1 MLEDAET
8 VLKRIDASLATSRPK
23 LPVIENMPES
33 ERTQVLDQIQKL
45 VSLKATVLALL
56 PAFLAMTG
64 TIEPAKRVKIMICMF
79 DDQLALV
86 PKRQCIL
93 RASDLEK
100 LKTQMTRCIGFVR
113 VNDDRL
119 AQQIVAKASQSM
131 AQKATRQKQED
142 TRAPPAEQPAKRARH
157 ADTTDDF
164 EIVATRSPKADAETA
179 RSGPRTRSVRTRAS
193 GVSPTTPADP
203 TEASTPGTKSDKS
216 AAMPDTAE
224 LFAAAIKQ
232 AEDTVN
238 QEQTRYAELAMSS
251 PIDFVKKTWNELVAT
266 GQQVD
271 KSKPMTRLKSP
282 SHAQLDDLSV
292 LSERN
297 TKQYLFALI
306 NAPYSVGGDFQDMLA
321 LGAPDQDA
329 SFEPK
334 PSRHGLDED
343 ADFHTGR
350 WSVKIRDWTWGSG
363 ADTGLLTES

>member
-33 ERTQVLDQIQKL
+33 ERAQVLDQIQKL

-64 TIEPAKRVKIMICMF
+64 TLEPAKRVKIMICMF

-131 AQKATRQKQED
+131 AQKAARQKQED
-142 TRAPPAEQPAKRARH
+142 TRVQPSEQPVKRAKH
-157 ADTTDDF
+157 ADTSDDF
-164 EIVATRSPKADAETA
+164 EIVATHSPKTDAETA
-179 RSGPRTRSVRTRAS
+179 RSGLRTRSVRNRAS
-193 GVSPTTPADP
+193 GASPTTPAEAA
-203 TEASTPGTKSDKS
+203 EASTPGTKSDKS
-216 AAMPDTAE
+216 PAVPDTAE
-224 LFAAAIKQ
+224 LSAAAIKQ
-232 AEDTVN
+232 AEDAAN
-238 QEQTRYAELAMSS
+238 QEQTSYSELAMSS
-251 PIDFVKKTWNELVAT
+251 PIDFVKKTWNELVAA

-271 KSKPMTRLKSP
+271 KTKSMARLKSP
-282 SHAQLDDLSV
+282 SQMQLDDLSA

-321 LGAPDQDA
+321 MGAPDQDA
-329 SFEPK
+329 SFKSK
-334 PSRHGLDED
+334 PSRPGLDED
-343 ADFHTGR
+343 ADFHAGR
-350 WSVKIRDWTWGSG
+350 WNVKIHDWTWGT
-363 ADTGLLTES
+363 DPEIGLMTES